1 MLSFQLSRSS
11 SLNSVEDIQIITEAT
26 PSLVADQW
34 SEAEAGA
41 TSTARESYQQ
51 PQVRIEVTGGVPYS
65 SSEHSPLEPGA

>member
-51 PQVRIEVTGGVPYS
+51 PQVEVTGGVPYS